1 MPWPPFESSS
11 TRPLSYGRVAKSSE
25 APVVREHACT
35 LSSYVLY
42 VHDPDQARLAFSELD
57 SGELGK
63 SGLSE
68 YHRHLFRRLRPQKY
82 SFGID

>member
-1 MPWPPFESSS
+1 
-11 TRPLSYGRVAKSSE
+11 
-25 APVVREHACT
+25 VREQACT